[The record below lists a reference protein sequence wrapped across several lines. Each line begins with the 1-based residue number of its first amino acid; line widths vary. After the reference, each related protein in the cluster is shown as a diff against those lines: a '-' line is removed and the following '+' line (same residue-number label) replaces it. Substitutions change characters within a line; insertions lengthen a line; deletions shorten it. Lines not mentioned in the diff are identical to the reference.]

1 MIKTIQIGDHPVE
14 INSSAG
20 WLYTYREQFGHD
32 ILVVLMPA
40 LEAGVRLAKKA
51 FEDSGVQDG
60 DEVTKLL
67 GGIDEEAI
75 TEAVITLSSMQL
87 TTVTNIV
94 WALAKNADSSIPEP
108 RTWLNNFENFPVEEV
123 MPSVL
128 GAVIESSTSKK
139 NYEKI
144 MKAMASLKRTGM
156 DTLSPSTESPSEQ
169 STED

>member
-1 MIKTIQIGDHPVE
+1 MVKTLRIGESPVE

-40 LEAGVRLAKKA
+40 IEATINLMYKA
-51 FEDSGVQDG
+51 LQDSGIKEG
-60 DEVTKLL
+60 DDMSKLL

-75 TEAVITLSSMQL
+75 SEAIITLSSMQF
-87 TTVTNIV
+87 TTITNIV
-94 WALAKNADSSIPEP
+94 WALAKNADDKIPEP
-108 RTWLNNFENFPVEEV
+108 RTWLNSFETFPVDEV
-123 MPSVL
+123 VPKVI

-144 MKAMASLKRTGM
+144 TKAMAIMKKTENPSL
-156 DTLSPSTESPSEQ
+156 LSESPSEQ
-169 STED
+169 LTED